1 MNCGNVMKLLG
12 TTVDQIMSTVMDLK
26 FVTMGVGRQLD
37 GSREGGGKK
46 KGGGE
51 RSEGKGEKQ

>member
-12 TTVDQIMSTVMDLK
+12 TTVDQFMSTVMDLK

-51 RSEGKGEKQ
+51 RSGGKGEKQ